1 MSRIPRFIASIALA
15 FVAQSALAQPVPVA
29 TPMAGTT
36 SPASPT
42 IGLYFSA
49 EQGLNNA
56 KLQGVRYVGECP
68 GGQSAMA
75 QAKFISSK
83 TQPAPGL
90 RVVIRNSGD
99 LIEGQAPFT
108 DRKYDQGKFSE
119 RLVMGLDDR
128 HRQSFLAMQSGT
140 NRLRYEIKRGDAI
153 VESGNFEVMISN
165 ETALV
170 RRDARWVDEGYDFC
184 TDRRGNGVCRR
195 TERRYRSVSRC
206 PN

>member
-15 FVAQSALAQPVPVA
+15 LVAQSALAQPVPVA
-29 TPMAGTT
+29 TT

-90 RVVIRNSGD
+90 RVIIRNSGD

-108 DRKYDQGKFSE
+108 DRRYDQGKFSE
-119 RLVMGLDDR
+119 RLVTGLDDR

-140 NRLRYEIKRGDAI
+140 NRLSYEIKRGDAI

-170 RRDARWVDEGYDFC
+170 SRDARWVDEGYDFC

-206 PN
+206 SN

>member
-15 FVAQSALAQPVPVA
+15 LVAQSALAQPVPVA
-29 TPMAGTT
+29 TT

-90 RVVIRNSGD
+90 RVIIRNSGD

-140 NRLRYEIKRGDAI
+140 NRLSYEIKRGDAI

-170 RRDARWVDEGYDFC
+170 SRDARWVDEGYDFC

-206 PN
+206 SN